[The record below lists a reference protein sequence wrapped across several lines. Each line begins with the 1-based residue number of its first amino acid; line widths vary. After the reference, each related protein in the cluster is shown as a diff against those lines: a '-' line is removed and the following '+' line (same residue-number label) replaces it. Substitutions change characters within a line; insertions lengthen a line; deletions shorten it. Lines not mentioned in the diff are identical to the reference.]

1 MSSNTFP
8 TGLAML
14 LNGDTQPRKSR
25 KSTTTTTTTKEKP
38 MKSTT
43 TTTKETTVP
52 TTETKAPEAVNTDAL
67 INEALVAIGAEIVAE
82 IAHEEALRN
91 ACIAVHTAT
100 KAGASVRQL
109 EKQSEAVVG
118 RKISKTTIARYA
130 KVGEAIIANP
140 ELVASEVRASVIAD
154 EKKSAKAKAKA
165 SKAEADTA
173 EGDDTPEVDSVPV
186 DLEFIVEA
194 LVDAPRPGLRAVSAH
209 LELTDTDDYE
219 VCLVVA
225 QGALLASANLSGD
238 DEVASALRVLAE
250 AVAKIARTAE

>member
-25 KSTTTTTTTKEKP
+25 KSTTTTKEKT
-38 MKSTT
+38 MKS

-82 IAHEEALRN
+82 MAHEDALRN

-109 EKQSEAVVG
+109 EKGSEAVIG
-118 RKISKTTIARYA
+118 RKVSKTTIARYA
-130 KVGEAIIANP
+130 KVGEALVANP
-140 ELVASEVRASVIAD
+140 DLVASEVRAEVIAD

-165 SKAEADTA
+165 SKAEAEA
-173 EGDDTPEVDSVPV
+173 EGDDTPEVDEVPV
-186 DLEFIVEA
+186 DMEFIVEA
-194 LVDAPRPGLRAVSAH
+194 LVDAPRPGLKAVATH

-225 QGALLASANLSGD
+225 QGALLAGANLSGD

>member
-1 MSSNTFP
+1 MSSNPFP

-14 LNGDTQPRKSR
+14 LNGDHKPSKSR
-25 KSTTTTTTTKEKP
+25 KSTTTTKENP
-38 MKSTT
+38 VSTT
-43 TTTKETTVP
+43 T
-52 TTETKAPEAVNTDAL
+52 TKAPEAVNTEAL

-82 IAHEEALRN
+82 IAHEDALRT

-109 EKQSEAVVG
+109 EKASEAVIG
-118 RKISKTTIARYA
+118 RKVSKTTIARYA
-130 KVGEAIIANP
+130 KVGEALVANP
-140 ELVASEVRASVIAD
+140 ELVASEVRSSVIND

-165 SKAEADTA
+165 EAKGDTA
-173 EGDDTPEVDSVPV
+173 EGNDTPEVDEVPV
-186 DLEFIVEA
+186 DMEFIVEA

-238 DEVASALRVLAE
+238 DEVAQALRVLAE

>member
-1 MSSNTFP
+1 MSSNPFP

-25 KSTTTTTTTKEKP
+25 KSTTTTTKEKP
-38 MKSTT
+38 VKT

-52 TTETKAPEAVNTDAL
+52 TTETPVNTDAL

-82 IAHEEALRN
+82 IAHEDALRT

-109 EKQSEAVVG
+109 EKQSEAVIG
-118 RKISKTTIARYA
+118 RKVSKTTIARYA
-130 KVGEAIIANP
+130 KVGEALVANP
-140 ELVASEVRASVIAD
+140 ELVASEVRASVISD
-154 EKKSAKAKAKA
+154 EKKSAKKSAKA
-165 SKAEADTA
+165 KAEADTA
-173 EGDDTPEVDSVPV
+173 EGDDTPEVDEVPV
-186 DLEFIVEA
+186 DLQFIVEA
-194 LVDAPRPGLRAVSAH
+194 LVDAPRPGLRAVATH

-238 DEVASALRVLAE
+238 DEVAQALRVLAE

>member
-8 TGLAML
+8 TGLATL
-14 LNGDTQPRKSR
+14 LNGDHRPSKSR
-25 KSTTTTTTTKEKP
+25 
-38 MKSTT
+38 KSTT

-52 TTETKAPEAVNTDAL
+52 TTETPVNTDAL
-67 INEALVAIGAEIVAE
+67 INEALIAIGAEIVAE
-82 IAHEEALRN
+82 IAHEDALRT

-109 EKQSEAVVG
+109 EKASEAVVG
-118 RKISKTTIARYA
+118 RKVSKTTIARYA
-130 KVGEAIIANP
+130 KVGEALVANP

-154 EKKSAKAKAKA
+154 EKKSAKKSAKA
-165 SKAEADTA
+165 KAEADTA
-173 EGDDTPEVDSVPV
+173 EGDDTPEVDEVPV

-238 DEVASALRVLAE
+238 DEVAQALRVLAE

>member
-14 LNGDTQPRKSR
+14 LNGDHRPSKSR
-25 KSTTTTTTTKEKP
+25 KTTTTTKEKT
-38 MKSTT
+38 MKT

-67 INEALVAIGAEIVAE
+67 INEALIAIGAEIVAE
-82 IAHEEALRN
+82 IAHEDALRS

-109 EKQSEAVVG
+109 EKASEAVIG
-118 RKISKTTIARYA
+118 RKVSKTTIARYA

-154 EKKSAKAKAKA
+154 EKKSAKKSAKA
-165 SKAEADTA
+165 KAEADTA
-173 EGDDTPEVDSVPV
+173 EGDDTPEVDEVPV
-186 DLEFIVEA
+186 DMEFIVEA
-194 LVDAPRPGLRAVSAH
+194 LVDAPRPGLKAVATH

-219 VCLVVA
+219 VCLIVA

-238 DEVASALRVLAE
+238 DEVAQALRVLAE